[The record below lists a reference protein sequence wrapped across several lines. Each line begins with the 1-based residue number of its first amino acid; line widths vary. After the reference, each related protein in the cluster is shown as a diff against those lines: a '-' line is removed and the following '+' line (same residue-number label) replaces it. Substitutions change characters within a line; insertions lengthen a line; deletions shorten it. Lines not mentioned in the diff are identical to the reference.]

1 MFQQNLTLQEALN
14 LIPEKLLF
22 NYVIDDTKQHYTN
35 ISQGKDSLFC
45 VGLNKH
51 HLYSF
56 GQCTENEKHCFIE
69 SDKITVGFIDG
80 KLDVRSI

>member
-1 MFQQNLTLQEALN
+1 MLQQNLTLEEALK
-14 LIPEKLLF
+14 LVPMKLLF
-22 NYVIDDTKQHYTN
+22 NYVIDDTKKHYTYIN
-35 ISQGKDSLFC
+35 QGKNSLFS

-51 HLYSF
+51 HLYCF
-56 GQCTENEKHCFIE
+56 GKCTENENHCFIE